1 MVPDRTMKP
10 PSPFPEERKPAPPG
24 SPKPVFR
31 LEAGEHSHPI
41 RVRYADSD
49 QMGVA
54 YYANYLVW
62 FEIGRTEWLRARG
75 YAYRSL
81 ESEGVFLPV
90 TEASCKY
97 LAPSR
102 YDDLV
107 YVVTRVTK
115 LGRTVVRF
123 DYQILKEDGSVAAT
137 GHTEHCF
144 LSRDGR
150 PVRAPEGIANVLSAG
165 VNAGR

>member
-1 MVPDRTMKP
+1 MKP
-10 PSPFPEERKPAPPG
+10 DSPFPEERKEPPPG
-24 SPKPVFR
+24 TKTGPRFR
-31 LEAGEHSHPI
+31 LERGEHSHPI

-75 YAYRSL
+75 YAYRTL

-102 YDDLV
+102 YDDLI
-107 YVVTRVTK
+107 YVVTRVGR

-123 DYQILKEDGSVAAT
+123 DYQILKEDGTPLAT

-150 PVRAPEGIANVLSAG
+150 PVRAPEGIQRVLFEG
-165 VNAGR
+165 LPPR

>member
-1 MVPDRTMKP
+1 VEP
-10 PSPFPEERKPAPPG
+10 PHSPFRVEPTGEAAPGLAAGP
-24 SPKPVFR
+24 
-31 LEAGEHSHPI
+31 GEHVHSL

-62 FEIGRTEWLRARG
+62 FEVGRTEWLRSRG
-75 YAYRSL
+75 YAYRTL

-90 TEASCKY
+90 TEAECRY
-97 LAPSR
+97 LAPCR
-102 YDDLV
+102 YDDLL
-107 YVVTRVTK
+107 YVVTRVGK

-123 DYQILKEDGSVAAT
+123 EYRVHREDGALAAL

-144 LSRDGR
+144 LSRAGR
-150 PVRAPEGIANVLSAG
+150 PVRAPAEIARLLASG
-165 VNAGR
+165 VRPAP

>member
-1 MVPDRTMKP
+1 MLP
-10 PSPFPEERKPAPPG
+10 PSPFPERAAMAPATFSIAP
-24 SPKPVFR
+24 
-31 LEAGEHSHPI
+31 GEHAHAV

-62 FEIGRTEWLRARG
+62 FEVGRTEWLRSRG

-81 ESEGVFLPV
+81 EGEGVFLPV
-90 TEASCKY
+90 TEASCRY

-107 YVVTRVTK
+107 WIVTRVGK

-123 DYQILKEDGSVAAT
+123 DYRILKEDGTLAAE

-144 LSRDGR
+144 LSRAGR
-150 PVRAPEGIANVLSAG
+150 PVRAPQAVARILAG
-165 VNAGR
+165 GQAAG

>member
-1 MVPDRTMKP
+1 MLP
-10 PSPFPEERKPAPPG
+10 PSPFPEKAATPAVPFEIAPD
-24 SPKPVFR
+24 
-31 LEAGEHSHPI
+31 EHAHAV

-62 FEIGRTEWLRARG
+62 FEVGRTEWLRARG

-90 TEASCKY
+90 TEASCRY
-97 LAPSR
+97 HAPSR

-107 YVVTRVTK
+107 WIVTRVGR
-115 LGRTVVRF
+115 LGRTIVRF
-123 DYQILKEDGSVAAT
+123 DYRILKEDGTLAAE

-144 LSRDGR
+144 LSREGR
-150 PVRAPEGIANVLSAG
+150 PVRAPDPVARVLAG
-165 VNAGR
+165 GKAEV

>member
-1 MVPDRTMKP
+1 MLP
-10 PSPFPEERKPAPPG
+10 PSPSPEKRKTPPAGTPAPPFG
-24 SPKPVFR
+24 LGPR
-31 LEAGEHSHPI
+31 EHSHPI

-90 TEASCKY
+90 TEAYCRY

-102 YDDLV
+102 YDDV
-107 YVVTRVTK
+107 IYV
-115 LGRTVVRF
+115 
-123 DYQILKEDGSVAAT
+123 
-137 GHTEHCF
+137 
-144 LSRDGR
+144 
-150 PVRAPEGIANVLSAG
+150 
-165 VNAGR
+165 

>member
-1 MVPDRTMKP
+1 MQP
-10 PSPFPEERKPAPPG
+10 PSPFPEKRKPAPDG
-24 SPKPVFR
+24 SPAPAFR
-31 LEAGEHSHPI
+31 LERGEHSHPI
-41 RVRYADSD
+41 RVRYGESD

-54 YYANYLVW
+54 YYANYLAW
-62 FEIGRTEWLRARG
+62 FEVGRTEWLRARG

-102 YDDLV
+102 YDDLI
-107 YVVTRVTK
+107 YVVTRVAK

-123 DYQILKEDGSVAAT
+123 EYQILKGDGTLAAT

-150 PVRAPEGIANVLSAG
+150 PVRAPEGIQRVLFEG
-165 VNAGR
+165 LPKK

>member
-1 MVPDRTMKP
+1 MQPT
-10 PSPFPEERKPAPPG
+10 SPFPEKRKPAPAG
-24 SPKPVFR
+24 YPKPVFR
-31 LEAGEHSHPI
+31 LERYEHGHPF

-62 FEIGRTEWLRARG
+62 FEVGRTEWLRARG
-75 YAYRSL
+75 YAYRTL

-97 LAPSR
+97 LAPLR

-107 YVVTRVTK
+107 WVITRVGK
-115 LGRTVVRF
+115 LGRTVVHF
-123 DYQILKEDGSVAAT
+123 DYQILKEDGTAAAT

-150 PVRAPEGIANVLSAG
+150 IVRAPEGIQRVLFEG
-165 VNAGR
+165 LPPK

>member
-1 MVPDRTMKP
+1 MLP
-10 PSPFPEERKPAPPG
+10 PSPFPEKATQAQARFEIAP
-24 SPKPVFR
+24 
-31 LEAGEHSHPI
+31 GEHAHAV

-62 FEIGRTEWLRARG
+62 FEVGRTEWLRARG

-90 TEASCKY
+90 TEAACRY

-107 YVVTRVTK
+107 WIVTRVGK
-115 LGRTVVRF
+115 LGRTIVRF
-123 DYQILKEDGSVAAT
+123 DYRILKEDGTLAAE

-144 LSRDGR
+144 LSREGR
-150 PVRAPEGIANVLSAG
+150 PVRAPEAVARVLAG
-165 VNAGR
+165 GKASD

>member
-1 MVPDRTMKP
+1 MLP
-10 PSPFPEERKPAPPG
+10 PSPFPEKAAQAAVPFVIAP
-24 SPKPVFR
+24 
-31 LEAGEHSHPI
+31 GEHAHAV

-62 FEIGRTEWLRARG
+62 FEVGRTEWLRARG

-90 TEASCKY
+90 TEAACRY

-107 YVVTRVTK
+107 WIVTRVGK
-115 LGRTVVRF
+115 LGRTIVRF
-123 DYQILKEDGSVAAT
+123 DYRILKEDGTLAAE

-144 LSRDGR
+144 LSTEGR
-150 PVRAPEGIANVLSAG
+150 PVRVPEAVRRVLSGEKA
-165 VNAGR
+165 AD

>member
-1 MVPDRTMKP
+1 MKP
-10 PSPFPEERKPAPPG
+10 ISPFPEKRKPAPPG
-24 SPKPVFR
+24 YPKPVFQ
-31 LEAGEHSHPI
+31 LERYEHGQPF

-62 FEIGRTEWLRARG
+62 FEVGRTEWLRARS
-75 YAYRSL
+75 YAYTSL
-81 ESEGVFLPV
+81 ESQGVFLPV
-90 TEASCKY
+90 TEAWCKY
-97 LAPSR
+97 VAPLR

-107 YVVTRVTK
+107 WVITRVGK

-123 DYQILKEDGSVAAT
+123 DYEIVKEDGTRAAT
-137 GHTEHCF
+137 GYTEHCF

-150 PVRAPEGIANVLSAG
+150 VVRAPDGIQRVLFEGLPKK
-165 VNAGR
+165 